1 MNPFPTGA
9 GERENQTVFP
19 FSYTDGSCPVPLY
32 DGETVEDLQR
42 DGFRLIQKA
51 GGFRFGEDSVLLA
64 HHAAAVRLPADLR
77 AVDLGCGCGLIAVM
91 LCALLPGAHVT
102 GIERLPLAAHAAA
115 RNLLLNGLAAR
126 ARILTGDIRD
136 PGVLTER
143 DFDLAVCNPP
153 YQEPGRGAAPS
164 DPVRAA
170 AMQEGELSIEE
181 LVLAARRLLRPF
193 GTLALVHRPGRLP
206 DLLQALR
213 AGGLEPHSLREVLSR
228 PGLPASVILVTAVK
242 GARPG
247 GFSILPPLVMREP
260 DGRFT
265 YEAGALYGNSQI
277 DPGHLMDG
285 LVRVPE
291 CEEGNDETGGVR

>member
-9 GERENQTVFP
+9 GERENRPVFP
-19 FSYTDGSCPVPLY
+19 FSYMDGPCPIPLY
-32 DGETVEDLQR
+32 DDETVEDLQR

-64 HHAAAVRLPADLR
+64 HHAATVRLPADLR

-126 ARILTGDIRD
+126 ARILIGDIRD

-193 GTLALVHRPGRLP
+193 GTLVLVHRPGRLP

-213 AGGLEPHSLREVLSR
+213 AGGLEPHSLREVLPR

-242 GARPG
+242 RARPG

-265 YEAGALYGNSQI
+265 HEAGALYGNSQI
-277 DPGHLMDG
+277 DPGRLMDG
-285 LVRVPE
+285 LVRVPG